1 MQFFFSP
8 LRAHLAWKRWY
19 KWNAP
24 IWPITLED
32 TYVASNRNRGEI
44 YILQKDDKI
53 SSSRAHDPA
62 QLLVR
67 SKEYMYSEKR
77 RKSCLLS
84 SSRILKT
91 GSLSWGPPCL
101 ESPGVTVIWASR
113 FLSIPI
119 PETLVIWTSPVTLT
133 LTQITKVIW
142 EGNTQSLGFWK
153 WGCPYHCNTPVTFP
167 ARNQSTSKMQILY
180 SLFC

>member
-8 LRAHLAWKRWY
+8 LRAHLAWKIWC

-32 TYVASNRNRGEI
+32 TYVASNRNKGEL

-62 QLLVR
+62 QWFAKSR
-67 SKEYMYSEKR
+67 KYMHSVKR
-77 RKSCLLS
+77 RKPCLLS
-84 SSRILKT
+84 SARILKT
-91 GSLSWGPPCL
+91 GSLSRGPCVSKVPL
-101 ESPGVTVIWASR
+101 SQWYGHPR

-119 PETLVIWTSPVTLT
+119 PETLLIWTSPVTLT
-133 LTQITKVIW
+133 LTLTQIAKVIW
-142 EGNTQSLGFWK
+142 EGNTHITRVLGMGMPMSL
-153 WGCPYHCNTPVTFP
+153 
-167 ARNQSTSKMQILY
+167 
-180 SLFC
+180 